1 MTIYQ
6 EYECTECP
14 IPFGSITK
22 LPSVYDTDLSG
33 NAGKLENYKSLNEL
47 ELYGYCPICKQET
60 EYREVTEPIESWDRQ
75 LERSHSLESQH
86 REYNGIRGSYRG

>member
-14 IPFGSITK
+14 TPFGSITK
-22 LPSVYDTDLSG
+22 FPSVYDTDLSG
-33 NAGKLENYKSLNEL
+33 NAGKWKTYQSSKES
-47 ELYGYCPICKQET
+47 ELYGYCPRCKQET
-60 EYREVTEPIESWDRQ
+60 EYREVTEPIDSWDSQ
-75 LERSHSLESQH
+75 LERSYNLDSQH